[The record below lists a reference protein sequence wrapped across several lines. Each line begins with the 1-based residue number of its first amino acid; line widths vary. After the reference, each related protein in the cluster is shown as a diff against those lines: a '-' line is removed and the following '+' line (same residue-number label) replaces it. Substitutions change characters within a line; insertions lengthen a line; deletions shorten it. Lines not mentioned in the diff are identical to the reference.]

1 MSEIRPWYYDYL
13 IKYGIHNENGD
24 IIGISDTTPLDVKK
38 AFEEDM
44 EKENQIRKE
53 SLAEGYLI
61 S

>member
-1 MSEIRPWYYDYL
+1 MSEIKTWYYDYV
-13 IKYGIHNENGD
+13 IRYGIHNENGD
-24 IIGISDTTPLDVKK
+24 LIGISDKVPFDVRK